1 MNQLDVKINGRLN
14 DNENGHYTTQ
24 HNTNI
29 FSLSFDNNTL
39 VMIELE
45 GLVLVCNGYTEKS
58 SKFSHFK
65 LLNQRVF

>member
-14 DNENGHYTTQ
+14 DNENGHYLTQ
-24 HNTNI
+24 NKHFFSHLLDYNI
-29 FSLSFDNNTL
+29 L

-58 SKFSHFK
+58 SESSHFK
-65 LLNQRVF
+65 LLNQ